1 MIEYLK
7 LDTLLNYRRGDIMLL
22 VEVNKEG
29 IVLVKHF
36 ESLHDG
42 DLTMIGLQPKLCPA
56 GIWTEGYGRAM
67 RNSKGEFLTINNTT
81 KQQAIALSTIKT
93 EEQAEQALKEDL
105 QKFSDKIRPMIKVP
119 LNSNQFS
126 ACVSLS
132 YNIGEGAF
140 SKSSV
145 LKYINAKDFSRAAE
159 SFALWNKAQGKVLP
173 GLTRRREAEKQ
184 LFIKT
189 V

>member
-1 MIEYLK
+1 MSA
-7 LDTLLNYRRGDIMLL
+7 L
-22 VEVNKEG
+22 VFNINDECAR
-29 IVLVKHF
+29 IVKHY

-67 RNSKGEFLTINNTT
+67 RKPDGSFMRKEDTT
-81 KQQAIALSTIKT
+81 KAQAYAAATIKT
-93 EEQAEQALKEDL
+93 EAQAEVALAEDL
-105 QKFSDKIRPMIKVP
+105 AKFSKRISPFIKVP

-132 YNIGEGAF
+132 YNIGDGAF

-145 LKYINAKDFSRAAE
+145 LRYINAKKFANAAK
-159 SFALWNKAQGKVLP
+159 SFASWNKGGGKVLP
-173 GLTRRREAEKQ
+173 GLVKRRAEESQ
-184 LFIKT
+184 LFLKK
-189 V
+189 